1 HRPRAARAAAAY
13 YCAADVW
20 LMPSSRDVPLELYLT
35 SPNGQQKLGGL
46 YRLLEGKVSKGL
58 PIWKRTGE
66 GQEAWIYSGPNGR
79 WYVSNNKVVE
89 EKNFQCGRGL
99 ISSEEHRN
107 LLPIL
112 LEEDSWQYKDQ
123 YGWNKDLQI
132 SFSIYSPPAPERLFV
147 SSPNAFQKLSGE
159 YRLSQQH
166 ANGHPIWQRAGWGEE
181 AYLYSG
187 RSGKW
192 YVVCKNVV
200 VERHF
205 HCSLGGLVSSVPH
218 AGVPPDAFVGSHRG
232 WGVRTKDGWE
242 QDEDISI
249 GTQPFETPQ
258 STLWVVSSGQ
268 KATGR
273 FDLLE
278 GQQANGFPLWRRAG
292 RGAAMWLY
300 SGNKGKWCIGDHT
313 VAELY
318 KFRCSQGFMV
328 SAAPHVGE
336 PPEHE
341 NTTWTFQEDGSSSSS
356 SSTVV
361 STATPPVPDVIYLMS
376 PNGQQRKAGI
386 YQLVREIF
394 ANGYPVWKSFQ
405 DGQRLL
411 YTGSNG
417 CWYFGGLATRG
428 FRDLRHADL
437 RPFEVFW
444 FGPHGNGVR
453 ER

>member
-1 HRPRAARAAAAY
+1 
-13 YCAADVW
+13 
-20 LMPSSRDVPLELYLT
+20 MPSSRDVPLELYLT

-341 NTTWTFQEDGSSSSS
+341 NTT
-356 SSTVV
+356 
-361 STATPPVPDVIYLMS
+361 
-376 PNGQQRKAGI
+376 
-386 YQLVREIF
+386 
-394 ANGYPVWKSFQ
+394 
-405 DGQRLL
+405 
-411 YTGSNG
+411 
-417 CWYFGGLATRG
+417 
-428 FRDLRHADL
+428 
-437 RPFEVFW
+437 
-444 FGPHGNGVR
+444 
-453 ER
+453 